1 MRDCDVPDP
10 HAVIWAVDQLGGDS
24 VFGSAESAA
33 VWYRYSATTMYSC
46 IHPRSHMGSRYMLFG
61 IKDFMLNVIMHESAL

>member
-1 MRDCDVPDP
+1 M
-10 HAVIWAVDQLGGDS
+10 WKS
-24 VFGSAESAA
+24 ESAA